1 MLNMPAFLLRK
12 KTIIKK
18 LSQCGA
24 ISENSAKTLA
34 EAGILYPNAFPKVTE
49 DLEMQK
55 ILIRTKDKKYYLN
68 K

>member
-1 MLNMPAFLLRK
+1 ML
-12 KTIIKK
+12 
-18 LSQCGA
+18 S
-24 ISENSAKTLA
+24 ISENNAKTLA